1 MKTQTAFC
9 SACDRDVRIL
19 VAEEPLHDA
28 QAPVSD
34 PEVVCL
40 EIGEQCTGNLCPVGA
55 VSPTVMM
62 VRKVRSGARSVLQPM
77 VKAECDVCSRVT
89 DYYIVSPEYATCGEC
104 GSTVSREDLTLA
116 LGSDDEE

>member
-19 VAEEPLHDA
+19 VGEEPLHDA
-28 QAPVSD
+28 QANVGD
-34 PEVVCL
+34 AEIVCL

-55 VSPTVMM
+55 VSPTAMM
-62 VRKVRSGARSVLQPM
+62 VRKVRSGVRSVLQPI
-77 VKAECDVCSRVT
+77 VKAECDECSRVT

-104 GSTVSREDLTLA
+104 GCTTPREHLKLA
-116 LGSDDEE
+116 LGRDG